1 MNMDQPR
8 CIDLPLRAYAH
19 HFKECVMKRKN
30 PLAVRFDQRW
40 NRTYFDLWNE
50 FYDGTID
57 NPEYG
62 FTL

>member
-1 MNMDQPR
+1 
-8 CIDLPLRAYAH
+8 
-19 HFKECVMKRKN
+19 MKRKN